1 MRGGAEI
8 MHGLL
13 AIRIPVITRR
23 IVTLIP
29 ALIVL
34 GLGVDPTLALVLSQ
48 VVLSLCIPFAIIP
61 LVRMTSDPELMGD
74 ARNAP
79 LTTVAAWIA
88 AGLIV
93 ALNVALLVLTVTG

>member
-1 MRGGAEI
+1 MRGRAEI

-48 VVLSLCIPFAIIP
+48 VVLSLCIPPFAII
-61 LVRMTSDPELMGD
+61 RWCE
-74 ARNAP
+74 
-79 LTTVAAWIA
+79 
-88 AGLIV
+88 
-93 ALNVALLVLTVTG
+93 